1 MKSVIQSVLYEH
13 GSSRKKALTRD
24 YNEKEN
30 CRVNP
35 TLREKRTT
43 RLNLKRF
50 KSFNEPH
57 Q

>member
-30 CRVNP
+30 CRV
-35 TLREKRTT
+35 K
-43 RLNLKRF
+43 F
-50 KSFNEPH
+50 SFSNFDFCAKKLDLGSP
-57 Q
+57 